1 MANHSAEVP
10 ALPACKTITRG
21 LKAFIIFSVMG
32 ILLGLW
38 WKRPDNIAG
47 MIAHLDWKFVALVIP
62 LVGLD
67 YLLGGLRY
75 RIFFDGKMLP
85 IISMWNCMR
94 SNWANIFMGAATPF
108 QTGGGA
114 AQIYLLWRYG
124 ARISDGMLIS
134 LLNWVA
140 TLFFFMISTVFAVI
154 LLPADLF
161 GNNFTQLIRS
171 GFIFIGGFAGLLILI
186 LAFPAIG
193 LVIIKQFFRLI
204 PLRHEKYGAFR
215 QRALIKL
222 NNEVNSFQLALKQI
236 LQLKMWS
243 LPVVILTTVA
253 LFSNKYLIGYA
264 IARGL
269 GYSVPFG
276 PFIGLQIIQL
286 FLIYFAPTPGASGM
300 AELSSVWLMGKILPP
315 SVLLVYAIMVRFFT
329 TICGAIIGSVVLMNE
344 MRQMTRH
351 NVNEDAITKSAHP

>member
-134 LLNWVA
+134 LLNWAA

-161 GNNFTQLIRS
+161 GNK
-171 GFIFIGGFAGLLILI
+171 
-186 LAFPAIG
+186 
-193 LVIIKQFFRLI
+193 VK
-204 PLRHEKYGAFR
+204 
-215 QRALIKL
+215 
-222 NNEVNSFQLALKQI
+222 
-236 LQLKMWS
+236 
-243 LPVVILTTVA
+243 
-253 LFSNKYLIGYA
+253 
-264 IARGL
+264 
-269 GYSVPFG
+269 
-276 PFIGLQIIQL
+276 
-286 FLIYFAPTPGASGM
+286 
-300 AELSSVWLMGKILPP
+300 
-315 SVLLVYAIMVRFFT
+315 
-329 TICGAIIGSVVLMNE
+329 
-344 MRQMTRH
+344 
-351 NVNEDAITKSAHP
+351 